1 MKDEEE
7 KKETEKA
14 LKEINQA
21 MRDSINQWAD
31 IMLEAEA
38 KQWAYHLKYFPRD
51 VFNATYIFQHVLSN
65 VGIKAGKI
73 DEEKAKEY
81 GNRLHQLVKDMT
93 GIDLRELPKIETL

>member
-7 KKETEKA
+7 KKEKEKA

-21 MRDSINQWAD
+21 MRDGINQWAD

-73 DEEKAKEY
+73 DEHKAVEY
-81 GNRLHQLVKDMT
+81 GKRLHQLVKDMT

>member
-1 MKDEEE
+1 MAEEE
-7 KKETEKA
+7 KKKETEKD

-21 MRDSINQWAD
+21 MRDGINQWAD
-31 IMLEAEA
+31 LMLEAEA

-73 DEEKAKEY
+73 DEQKAVEY
-81 GNRLHQLVKDMT
+81 GKRLHQLVKDMT
-93 GIDLRELPKIETL
+93 GIDLKELIKQ

>member
-1 MKDEEE
+1 MTDEE
-7 KKETEKA
+7 KKKETAKD

-21 MRDSINQWAD
+21 MRDGINQWAD

-38 KQWAYHLKYFPRD
+38 KQWAYHLKYFPPD

-73 DEEKAKEY
+73 DEQKAVEY
-81 GNRLHQLVKDMT
+81 GKRLRQLVKDMT